1 MLAGNNPFFLKIIF
15 RIREIL
21 SWFGGDCLPHLR
33 VQKGA
38 VKKTHQISILF
49 GVNR

>member
-21 SWFGGDCLPHLR
+21 SWFGQDCLPHLSM
-33 VQKGA
+33 QKGE
-38 VKKTHQISILF
+38 VKKMHQISILL